1 LVAIQPHINDVAPWS
16 SPFSNELAAVYGWTA
31 TPSIAIDGN
40 YQQVG
45 TEGSCAGDAAAFRSA
60 INARLNATGGQSP
73 VSISG
78 IYSVDGGMITLTAT
92 FELLDAVTLV
102 SPKAYLVV
110 TESNLHNGSYTYN
123 HVVRT
128 GASEPVTLTNPGDVV
143 TITKTFPVGAW
154 NMNNVQC
161 VAFLQR
167 SATPIAQK
175 QVYQAAAL
183 PLVADFRFAYDCS
196 IGSAPHGGAP
206 VEFTGTLTNIGDAA
220 DDLTISLT
228 NTFGW
233 PAEFKLANEGAY
245 HTTPTTIGLGP
256 DESID
261 VSLRVTT
268 DAELRTGSGSLT
280 FVSANSS
287 RTQVNSVTVY
297 NSSPSIMFVDDD
309 GMYDYGAIVTNALT
323 ANGYLY
329 TAWDCYYGHGGAGPT
344 LDDMKCYDVVIW
356 HQGYELGNLLSADEM
371 TAIMAYMDNGKG
383 FILSSQD
390 ILGQTSPAL
399 PAIFKTNYLGVA
411 SFTTNVGAS
420 HATGVAGDP
429 VSDGMSFDLTYSVP
443 SWDRADK
450 VVPSAYATAI
460 FSSQTAANKIAL
472 RCDNG
477 TAKSVF
483 LAFQLNAM
491 SESAADPNN
500 PKTLLR
506 NAIDW
511 VLPAGPAAVA
521 DETRP
526 TVASSIRSITP
537 NPFSPLG
544 DQLGST
550 SIRLRVSDHAANRMA
565 RLDVVDIN
573 GRVVRNLVNR
583 ALPLGVSDASWDGR
597 DTVGDPVSAGVYYL
611 RFQTADG
618 THSARTVVIR

>member
-1 LVAIQPHINDVAPWS
+1 MVAIQPHINDVAPWS
-16 SPFSNELAAVYGWTA
+16 SAFSNELASVYGFTA

-40 YQQVG
+40 WQVEG
-45 TEGSCAGDAAAFRSA
+45 TYGSCPADANAYRNQ
-60 INARLNATGGQSP
+60 INARLANTGGQSP
-73 VSISG
+73 VSING

-128 GASEPVTLTNPGDVV
+128 GASELVTLTNPGDLV

-154 NMNNVQC
+154 NMSNVQC

-167 SATPIAQK
+167 STGVNAQK
-175 QVYQAAAL
+175 QVYQAAKL
-183 PLVADFRFAYDCS
+183 PMVADFRFAYDCT
-196 IGSAPHGGAP
+196 IGSAPHGSAP

-220 DDLTISLT
+220 DDLTRSLT

-233 PAEFKLANEGAY
+233 PAEFTLATEGAY
-245 HTTPTTIGLGP
+245 HTTPSTIGLGP

-268 DAELRTGSGSLT
+268 DAVVRTGSGSLT

-287 RTQVNSVTVY
+287 RTQVNPVTVY
-297 NSSPSIMFVDDD
+297 NGSPSIMFVDDD
-309 GMYDYGAIVTNALT
+309 GMDSPSVVVGDALD

-329 TAWDCYYGHGGAGPT
+329 TKWDCNVDHGGAGPT
-344 LDDMKCYDVVIW
+344 LDDMKCFDVVIW
-356 HQGYELGNLLSADEM
+356 HTGYQLGTLLS
-371 TAIMAYMDNGKG
+371 TAELQAVNDYMANGKG
-383 FILSSQD
+383 FVLSSQD
-390 ILGQTSPAL
+390 ILSQPSSTDL
-399 PAIFKTNYLGVA
+399 TTLKTNIGVA
-411 SFTTNVGAS
+411 SYTTDVGAT

-429 VSDGMSFDLTYSVP
+429 ITNGMSFDLTYSYP
-443 SWDRADK
+443 AWNRADK
-450 VVPSAYATAI
+450 VVPNANATAI

-483 LAFQLNAM
+483 FAFQLAAM
-491 SESAADPNN
+491 SESLPDPNN
-500 PKTLLR
+500 PKTLLH

-511 VLPAGPAAVA
+511 VLPAGPASAV

-526 TVASSIRSITP
+526 IAASNIRSITP

-573 GRVVRNLVNR
+573 GRVVCNLINR
-583 ALPLGVSDASWDGR
+583 ALPLGVSDTSWDGR
-597 DTVGDPVSAGVYYL
+597 DTAGDPVSAGVYYL

-618 THSARTVVIR
+618 THSARAVVIR